1 MLRTSQILEMI
12 ASVDIDGFILLCIG
26 LVKIIKEKVI
36 GWFLCSVDQK
46 QMSGYTK
53 NVYKLENIY
62 K

>member
-12 ASVDIDGFILLCIG
+12 ASVDMGGFILLCIG
-26 LVKIIKEKVI
+26 LVKSIKKKLK

-53 NVYKLENIY
+53 KILQVGDYL
-62 K
+62 